1 MAQEKLASQD
11 VQQVVLLELRL
22 ILEEG
27 GKPAH
32 PIALDDGLDADLG
45 LSSSDLVR
53 LVSNLTAK
61 LGTDPFKRSASITD
75 IRTVGD
81 LCRLYQT
88 LRAGDAG
95 GTGIDTLLGRRRRTV
110 GTSEGPA

>member
-1 MAQEKLASQD
+1 MAQEKFTSQD
-11 VQQVVLLELRL
+11 VQQVVLVELRL
-22 ILEEG
+22 ILEEQ
-27 GKPAH
+27 GKPPH
-32 PIALDDGLDADLG
+32 PISLEDGLDADLG

-88 LRAGDAG
+88 LRAGDPG
-95 GTGIDTLLGRRRRTV
+95 GIGIDTLLARRRRAV
-110 GTSEGPA
+110 GKSEGSA